1 MGILHQKYSRG
12 PYSCSAYYTT
22 QSCCFLLQFTTRNVV
37 TLALPLTRTRC
48 VCFMTDTFNCKDLH
62 IHLMFIIFFLFI
74 FTSYGFSSRTKCSK
88 LILSDFDHS
97 RAQRSVTTT
106 MADILFSSPGI
117 LLVSQNSFP
126 DPKTH
131 TDPGSLSTKTVK
143 STRVGKKEL

>member
-62 IHLMFIIFFLFI
+62 IHLIFIIFYSFLLLMVFLPEQNVPNV
-74 FTSYGFSSRTKCSK
+74 S
-88 LILSDFDHS
+88 LVILTTAEHKDQL
-97 RAQRSVTTT
+97 QRQWQT
-106 MADILFSSPGI
+106 FF
-117 LLVSQNSFP
+117 LVHLEFFWFPQNSFP
-126 DPKTH
+126 DPRTH
-131 TDPGSLSTKTVK
+131 TDPGSLSTKTVR
-143 STRVGKKEL
+143 STRVGRKKL